1 MGLGF
6 QFLLEN
12 NLSGSDLLISKGIYK
27 VWMSKILFGLRKTRS
42 TLLLQGASL
51 GKGPATKWDE
61 FLGKFQTAF
70 DSPLPSF
77 LENYIAI
84 FYNVEAK
91 QCTENPFSGKQ
102 MCCRYWEDQKS
113 QQIHPLQT

>member
-1 MGLGF
+1 MGLGLHF
-6 QFLLEN
+6 FLEN

-42 TLLLQGASL
+42 TLLVQGASL

-84 FYNVEAK
+84 FYDRFGCIYAR
-91 QCTENPFSGKQ
+91 
-102 MCCRYWEDQKS
+102 RYHGW
-113 QQIHPLQT
+113 IV